1 MKSIRFSII
10 VLISIISLASSA
22 QKTDLIKADSLSP
35 IFLNEIEIT
44 AVSDKNKSILHQPFS
59 IVKLESAE
67 LKRSTGLFLDD
78 AINTNV
84 PGVFMTRRTS
94 AAGQQFNIRGYGNG
108 MGTRG
113 VNGNFDSQGMKLY
126 LNGIP
131 ITDAEGITVMDDIDF
146 GSISNVE
153 VSKGPSGT
161 LYGLAIA
168 GVVNLQ
174 TQKAAKDKVSLSHDF
189 MAGSYGLL
197 RSTSRLAIGSENTSV
212 LINYGRQ
219 QFDGFM
225 PHTMSRKDFVNIMG
239 DFTLN
244 KKQKITAYLGYSNS

>member
-1 MKSIRFSII
+1 
-10 VLISIISLASSA
+10 
-22 QKTDLIKADSLSP
+22 
-35 IFLNEIEIT
+35 
-44 AVSDKNKSILHQPFS
+44 
-59 IVKLESAE
+59 
-67 LKRSTGLFLDD
+67 
-78 AINTNV
+78 
-84 PGVFMTRRTS
+84 MTRRTS

-189 MAGSYGLL
+189 LGVDM
-197 RSTSRLAIGSENTSV
+197 LAIS
-212 LINYGRQ
+212 L
-219 QFDGFM
+219 
-225 PHTMSRKDFVNIMG
+225 NILKLTFP
-239 DFTLN
+239 DRYASSCRVDR
-244 KKQKITAYLGYSNS
+244 I